1 MVNYSKTKPATQR
14 RNCHDISKAE
24 SSALWNWKGN
34 WNIWDEISHSFVGF
48 YSFVYS
54 DPWNPTFLA
63 ELSSGPKGRRAE
75 PHNYRA
81 RIEIRKTMRLSFH
94 GHRG

>member
-1 MVNYSKTKPATQR
+1 MRPAINKKKKKKKKKKINAKQVVFIVS
-14 RNCHDISKAE
+14 H
-24 SSALWNWKGN
+24 
-34 WNIWDEISHSFVGF
+34 NIII
-48 YSFVYS
+48 
-54 DPWNPTFLA
+54 FLT

-81 RIEIRKTMRLSFH
+81 RIEIEKTMRLSFH

>member
-1 MVNYSKTKPATQR
+1 MISEEGQNIVIPKNINYVT
-14 RNCHDISKAE
+14 I
-24 SSALWNWKGN
+24 
-34 WNIWDEISHSFVGF
+34 I
-48 YSFVYS
+48 
-54 DPWNPTFLA
+54 A

-81 RIEIRKTMRLSFH
+81 RIEIEKTMRLSFH

>member
-1 MVNYSKTKPATQR
+1 MKGILITFCFLSL
-14 RNCHDISKAE
+14 
-24 SSALWNWKGN
+24 SAQ
-34 WNIWDEISHSFVGF
+34 
-48 YSFVYS
+48 
-54 DPWNPTFLA
+54 FLGMIA

-81 RIEIRKTMRLSFH
+81 RIEIKKTMRLSFH

>member
-1 MVNYSKTKPATQR
+1 MANQNHQSAQLGMEQR
-14 RNCHDISKAE
+14 
-24 SSALWNWKGN
+24 
-34 WNIWDEISHSFVGF
+34 IWLYTSTEMQVFLDLHSII
-48 YSFVYS
+48 
-54 DPWNPTFLA
+54 A

-81 RIEIRKTMRLSFH
+81 KIEIEKTMRLSFH

>member
-1 MVNYSKTKPATQR
+1 MRLMVTQLK
-14 RNCHDISKAE
+14 DKKARHE
-24 SSALWNWKGN
+24 YYLYRETSQMTFLPYWLLIFSLAFNWKAG
-34 WNIWDEISHSFVGF
+34 ISFIIKKLSH
-48 YSFVYS
+48 
-54 DPWNPTFLA
+54 PFLIA

-81 RIEIRKTMRLSFH
+81 KIEIEKTMRLSFH

>member
-1 MVNYSKTKPATQR
+1 MGIFWNHMVFQKCYRVNQ
-14 RNCHDISKAE
+14 
-24 SSALWNWKGN
+24 
-34 WNIWDEISHSFVGF
+34 
-48 YSFVYS
+48 
-54 DPWNPTFLA
+54 FLA

-81 RIEIRKTMRLSFH
+81 RIEIKKTMRLSFH

>member
-1 MVNYSKTKPATQR
+1 M
-14 RNCHDISKAE
+14 E
-24 SSALWNWKGN
+24 STLFF
-34 WNIWDEISHSFVGF
+34 IRIYFI
-48 YSFVYS
+48 
-54 DPWNPTFLA
+54 A

-81 RIEIRKTMRLSFH
+81 RIEIEKTMCLSVH